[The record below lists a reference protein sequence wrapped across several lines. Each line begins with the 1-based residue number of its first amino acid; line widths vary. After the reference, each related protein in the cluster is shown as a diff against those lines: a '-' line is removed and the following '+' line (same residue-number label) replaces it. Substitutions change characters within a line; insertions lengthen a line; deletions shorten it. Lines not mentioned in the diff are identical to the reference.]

1 MWSPVC
7 VRRPALG
14 VNKVGAGKGLAKYG
28 NTPNVCI
35 FVCGG
40 DGTVGWVL
48 ETMDK
53 MGLMGKNIP
62 VRSGLG
68 PSTPPRRPP
77 AAVAS
82 LAVPTPGSDGLPCGA
97 PDEEVHCLAPLG
109 LV

>member
-1 MWSPVC
+1 MGSPVC

-14 VNKVGAGKGLAKYG
+14 VNKVGARRGLAKYG

-62 VRSGLG
+62 VRSRR
-68 PSTPPRRPP
+68 STPRPSRP
-77 AAVAS
+77 SLPAAAVAS
-82 LAVPTPGSDGLPCGA
+82 LAVSTRPNLTGLPG
-97 PDEEVHCLAPLG
+97 
-109 LV
+109 